1 MVAGLATVL
10 GVCISAT
17 APTSVLVSEVAYD
30 IVGSEPDGEWV
41 ELINMADAPVLL
53 DELRLADEESLG
65 GSEAVLAFPP
75 GTTLGPWQVVVVA
88 VNAAAF
94 DIAHG
99 ALPDFEIKSTVA
111 TVAHL
116 TADRSLGG
124 TQFQL
129 ANSTDEVLLL
139 DSAGLL
145 IDGVSW
151 GRTAPMPG
159 VANAAT
165 TTEGKTLVRTFDVG
179 GPPRPWGV
187 GTASPWDA
195 PVIGL
200 NSAGPGQTGDGSSGT
215 PDPPV
220 DPDPVDPVDPVD
232 PDPVDPV
239 DPDPVD
245 PDPVDPVDPAPV
257 DPDPVDPAPVD
268 PVDPVDPEEPE
279 PVPLESDSGTG
290 IDLGA
295 GRGGYS
301 GPITPEADGGCTSM
315 SLSSASTSLLPLALL
330 ALRRRRRH

>member
-10 GVCISAT
+10 GVWMSAT

-41 ELINMADAPVLL
+41 ELINLADAPVLL

-88 VNAAAF
+88 VSAAAF

-124 TQFQL
+124 SQFQL

-145 IDGVSW
+145 VDGVSW

-200 NSAGPGQTGDGSSGT
+200 NAANPGQTGDGGSGT
-215 PDPPV
+215 TDPPVDPDPV

-232 PDPVDPV
+232 PDPVDPA
-239 DPDPVD
+239 PVD
-245 PDPVDPVDPAPV
+245 PDPVDPVDP
-257 DPDPVDPAPVD
+257 D
-268 PVDPVDPEEPE
+268 PVDPVEPE